1 MFFYRHLTVTFS
13 MQNSDK
19 IITKAALFYATL
31 DLYST
36 GSTAL
41 PIDTTIDALLF
52 IVIAISGTVSRRIFA
67 Y

>member
-1 MFFYRHLTVTFS
+1 

-52 IVIAISGTVSRRIFA
+52 IVIAYFRNC
-67 Y
+67 